1 MASIV
6 PAAAPPSEG
15 RTILLAVDDS
25 PGSNAAFNFTI
36 NQVARPSDKLVL
48 LHVCPEIDVDVFYG
62 TPSYIEEVERQ
73 LTQAGDAL
81 LSRFLDVAATH
92 NLVAEGKMVKGDA
105 REKVVEIAEKLK
117 VDLVIVGSRGLGTL
131 SRALLGSVSDY
142 IVNHRALLGSVSDYI
157 VNHSTSPVLVV
168 RPPKPT
174 RDNEH
179 GPMSLFSGINK
190 VGRIVETGM

>member
-142 IVNHRALLGSVSDYI
+142 IVNH
-157 VNHSTSPVLVV
+157 STSPVLVV